1 MGIPKLNK
9 LLMEKCSSKSIQ
21 KIHMEE
27 LYGKKIA
34 VDISIYLY
42 KFLCDDYFM
51 EHVYLFLSIFKY
63 YCIEPIFVFDGKPPA
78 EKNAV
83 LKRRYCE
90 KQEAHNEY
98 LTLEQKMN
106 ELTDPTEIFE
116 LQQKMVSLKK
126 KMVRLT
132 YYHIDQAI
140 ELIDAFGFQYY
151 LAPHEADQLCVYLTV
166 TGKTYACMS
175 DDMDIIVASCPLV
188 IRNLNLMTH
197 EAILYNTKN
206 ILSDL
211 NVNIK
216 EFREVVVLS
225 GTDYETDMV
234 VKQNTIHLKKAFEY
248 FYQYRKCLLDSCE
261 EEGGDEPV
269 IKPTIINFY
278 EWLNEKNIIQ
288 NTDFEKICSLFD
300 INKYLCEMSD
310 FVRKNT
316 VKRPKM
322 SVPTIKKIMQKYNF
336 IFV

>member
-1 MGIPKLNK
+1 
-9 LLMEKCSSKSIQ
+9 
-21 KIHMEE
+21 
-27 LYGKKIA
+27 
-34 VDISIYLY
+34 
-42 KFLCDDYFM
+42 
-51 EHVYLFLSIFKY
+51 
-63 YCIEPIFVFDGKPPA
+63 VFDGKPPA

-90 KQEAHNEY
+90 KQEAHTEY
-98 LTLEQKMN
+98 LLLEQKMN
-106 ELTDPTEIFE
+106 EVFDPTELFE

-166 TGKTYACMS
+166 TGKAYACMS
-175 DDMDIIVASCPLV
+175 DDMDIIVASCPFV

-206 ILSDL
+206 ILCDL
-211 NVNIK
+211 NLDIK

-225 GTDYETDMV
+225 GTDYETDTV
-234 VKQNTIHLKKAFEY
+234 VKQNTITLRKAFDY
-248 FYQYRKCLLDSCE
+248 FYQYRKCLLD
-261 EEGGDEPV
+261 EPDAV
-269 IKPTIINFY
+269 SQSESMPPTADVTSIQKPMTTNFH
-278 EWLNEKNIIQ
+278 EWLNEKKIIQ
-288 NTDFEKICSLFD
+288 NNDFEKICSMFD

-316 VKRPKM
+316 VKRQKM
-322 SVPTIKKIMQKYNF
+322 SVPTIKKIMQKYKF
-336 IFV
+336 IFA